1 MKIIVL
7 AGGLSPERDVSLMYP
22 YFQEPESVK
31 LSVKWDIR
39 HSFWMCSSAFHAIL
53 IN

>member
-7 AGGLSPERDVSLMYP
+7 AGGLSPKEMYP
-22 YFQEPESVK
+22 YFQELESVK